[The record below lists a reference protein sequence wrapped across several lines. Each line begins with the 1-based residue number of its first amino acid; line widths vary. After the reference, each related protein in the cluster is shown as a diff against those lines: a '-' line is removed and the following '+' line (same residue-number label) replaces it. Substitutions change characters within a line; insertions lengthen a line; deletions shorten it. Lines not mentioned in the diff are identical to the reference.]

1 MSERR
6 RAVAIAAIV
15 LLGATPLSGGDISAT
30 HAGEYMTA
38 PDQPNVSRL
47 AYGDDPAQFGDLWLP
62 DNSTGPLPVVVLV
75 HGGFWRAMYELDLM
89 DPLAADLVARGY
101 AVWNIEYRRVGM
113 DGGGY
118 PGTLTDVAA
127 AIDHLPAMSAG
138 PLDLDDVT
146 FIGHSAGGHLAFW
159 AAGRDRLPTGRPGSD
174 PAVMPRLVIGQ
185 GPVGD
190 LVAAA
195 EAGAGNGAV
204 VDLMGGTPDDL
215 SEEYASANPHI
226 GDAVQV
232 VVVRGSNDDIVAPD
246 YTVPDSATPPTVI
259 DVTGDDHFD
268 LIDPTSDSWARIIEV
283 VTHPN

>member
-6 RAVAIAAIV
+6 RAVAIAVMV
-15 LLGATPLSGGDISAT
+15 LLAGTLGGSDVSAT
-30 HAGEYMTA
+30 HSGEHVTA
-38 PDQPNVSRL
+38 SDEPNVERL
-47 AYGDDPAQFGDLWLP
+47 AYGDDQAQFGDLWLP
-62 DNSTGPLPVVVLV
+62 DDLTDPVPVVVLV

-118 PGTLTDVAA
+118 PGTLADVAA
-127 AIDHLPAMSAG
+127 AIDYLPAMSAG

-159 AAGRDRLPTGRPGSD
+159 AAGRDQLPTGQPGSD

-190 LVAAA
+190 LIAAA

-204 VDLMGGTPDDL
+204 IDLMGGTPAELPD
-215 SEEYASANPHI
+215 EYASANPHI
-226 GDAVQV
+226 GDAVEV
-232 VVVRGSNDDIVAPD
+232 VVLRGSDDDIVMPD
-246 YTVPDSATPPTVI
+246 YTVPESAIRPTVI
-259 DVTGDDHFD
+259 DITGDNHFD
-268 LIDPTSDSWARIIEV
+268 LIDPASESWARIIEV
-283 VTHPN
+283 MTTSN